1 MPITLKNVEYVYA
14 RSTPFE
20 KKALDNI
27 NLHVKE
33 GEFLTILGKTG
44 SGKSTLIQLMNG
56 VIKPTAGEVRVD
68 GLSTNEK
75 SDSVFNIRRKV
86 GIVFQYPEHQFFE
99 ENVLREISFGP
110 MNFGMDETR
119 IKELVVSSI
128 KMVGLDPQVLFASP
142 FSLSGGE
149 KRKVAIASIIACD
162 PKYLIF
168 DEPTSGLDP
177 ISVKRFSLLAKKLQ
191 SVGKTVVVVT
201 HSVEFAL
208 KNSDRIIVLSNGKIV
223 FEVTKE
229 HFKDPFKLEE
239 IERYDLLLPDIYKLT
254 KNTLN
259 MNFSNKKL
267 DEPLSFLRTFLSV
280 KS

>member
-1 MPITLKNVEYVYA
+1 MEYVYA

-27 NLHVKE
+27 NLQVKE

-99 ENVLREISFGP
+99 ENVLKEISFGP

>member
-27 NLHVKE
+27 NLQVKE

-99 ENVLREISFGP
+99 ENVLKEISFGP